1 LGRQCIGVVLPE
13 GWCAGAVAGE
23 NPTGVPRGAERR
35 FAVTTD
41 VRIGLLAGAALA
53 LSSLPEFEYMP
64 MSTPTFFA
72 NALAFRRWL
81 AAHADS
87 AAELLVGFHK
97 VGSGM
102 PCMSWSESVD
112 EALCVGW
119 IDGVR
124 RRIDDATYSIRFT
137 PRKPQSIWSA
147 VNIAKFAQLEAEG
160 RMQPA
165 GARAFALRSEARSR
179 VYAYER
185 EDGAEL
191 STLELAAFQSD
202 AVAWAFFERAPP
214 SYRKVV
220 LHWIT
225 TAKKPE
231 TRAAR
236 LTKLVEASS
245 AGQRLR

>member
-1 LGRQCIGVVLPE
+1 VLPE

-112 EALCVGW
+112 EALCVGSSTM
-119 IDGVR
+119 R
-124 RRIDDATYSIRFT
+124 RTRSDS
-137 PRKPQSIWSA
+137 PRANRSRS
-147 VNIAKFAQLEAEG
+147 
-160 RMQPA
+160 
-165 GARAFALRSEARSR
+165 GAR
-179 VYAYER
+179 
-185 EDGAEL
+185 
-191 STLELAAFQSD
+191 
-202 AVAWAFFERAPP
+202 
-214 SYRKVV
+214 
-220 LHWIT
+220 
-225 TAKKPE
+225 
-231 TRAAR
+231 
-236 LTKLVEASS
+236 
-245 AGQRLR
+245 

>member
-1 LGRQCIGVVLPE
+1 
-13 GWCAGAVAGE
+13 
-23 NPTGVPRGAERR
+23 
-35 FAVTTD
+35 
-41 VRIGLLAGAALA
+41 
-53 LSSLPEFEYMP
+53 MH

-72 NALAFRRWL
+72 NSQAFQLWL

-87 AAELLVGFHK
+87 ATELLVGFHK
-97 VGSGM
+97 VGSGQ

-124 RRIDDATYSIRFT
+124 RRIDDARYSIRFT

-147 VNIAKFAQLEAEG
+147 VNITKFAQLEAAG

-165 GARAFALRSEARSR
+165 GARAFALRSEARSG

-185 EDGAEL
+185 EDSAEL
-191 STLELAAFQSD
+191 SAPELAAFQHD
-202 AVAWAFFERAPP
+202 AAAWAFFERTPP

-236 LTKLVEASS
+236 LAKLVEASS
-245 AGQRLR
+245 AGRRLR

>member
-1 LGRQCIGVVLPE
+1 
-13 GWCAGAVAGE
+13 
-23 NPTGVPRGAERR
+23 
-35 FAVTTD
+35 
-41 VRIGLLAGAALA
+41 
-53 LSSLPEFEYMP
+53 
-64 MSTPTFFA
+64 MSTPTFFP
-72 NALAFRRWL
+72 NAQAFQQWL
-81 AAHADS
+81 AAHAET
-87 AAELLVGFHK
+87 ATELLVGFHK
-97 VGSGM
+97 VGSGV

-124 RRIDDATYSIRFT
+124 RRIDEATYSIRFT

-147 VNIAKFAQLEAEG
+147 VNIAKFAQLDAEG

-165 GARAFALRSEARSR
+165 GARAFALRTEARSR
-179 VYAYER
+179 VYAHER
-185 EDGAEL
+185 EDSAEL
-191 STLELAAFQSD
+191 AAPELAAFQRD
-202 AVAWAFFERAPP
+202 ALAWAYFERTPP

-236 LTKLVEASS
+236 LAKLMEACS
-245 AGQRLR
+245 AGQRLK